1 MSNLNDITLRSELVC
16 WLFKNGRKSRNYKN
30 QRFGQY
36 IWNKYKWSNQK
47 SNKDGFYDVIITV
60 VDAEFLG
67 SLFNQYC
74 KITIFPE
81 TNEIIGDH

>member
-47 SNKDGFYDVIITV
+47 SNKDGFYDESP
-60 VDAEFLG
+60 ASAYL
-67 SLFNQYC
+67 
-74 KITIFPE
+74 KIKNKIA
-81 TNEIIGDH
+81 